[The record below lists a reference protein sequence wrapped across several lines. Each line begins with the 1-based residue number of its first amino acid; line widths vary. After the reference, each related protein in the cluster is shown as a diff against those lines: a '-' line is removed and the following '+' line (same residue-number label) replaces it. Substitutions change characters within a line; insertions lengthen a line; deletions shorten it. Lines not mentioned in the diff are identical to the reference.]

1 MMTASVKPARAAF
14 LFGSA
19 TLALA
24 AGIGAPAFAQD
35 GGVVED
41 VIITAE
47 RREQSLQDVPISAT
61 VLNADALARQGVDNV
76 SDLQQV
82 SPSIAINT
90 FNRST
95 FINIRGVGIAQSAPT
110 SSPGVAYYINGA
122 LVPHE
127 QTIGGSFYDIGA
139 VEILR
144 GPQGTLSGQNSTG
157 GAIYVRSR
165 APEIGGGLSGYL
177 DQTVGDYAL
186 SRTVGAVNIPV
197 SNNLAI
203 RVAGIYDTR
212 DSFSENVGS
221 SSSDPGNLLYHG
233 FRVHALFQPLE
244 ELEFNVSHEYF
255 RSDNDYNAIKN
266 RNDPDREPFR
276 IREDARSF
284 NLQTGYRT
292 TVEARWDLFEEA
304 QLRWLTSYQYSYNQ
318 DQADGDRTSSVPAS
332 PASPPQGARIGY
344 ALTRINTLINEAN
357 LISTGDGPFQWVIG
371 AFWMQENIPVLLRRF
386 NCALPARPVCDVPI
400 LPANSTTQTDADNI
414 SDSLFGQFS
423 YAFTPQ
429 LELSVGARYSED
441 TQEYL
446 RIVAP
451 GGPGF
456 GVANSD
462 ATTGRIALNYTPMD
476 NLLLYASVARGYK
489 AGGVNLVVT
498 DGFFEPET
506 NRVTE
511 LGFKTTVLDGR
522 LRLNGSVFSS
532 EYEDIQFAALVNGA
546 PRTRNAAA
554 AESSGGELE
563 MQAVFGDLSF
573 NAGVAYLSAEFSEP
587 TTLQNT
593 VTGLNEAVPVGR
605 VLPFSPEWTA
615 SAGVQYDFHFGES
628 VLTPRLQVSAMTDQ
642 VATPFPSI
650 ATRVDGRT
658 VWDARLTYEANAN
671 WRLEGFVT
679 NFLDER
685 YIASQVQNSSSSDGG
700 ILYGAPRQVGARLVY
715 SFGE

>member
-1 MMTASVKPARAAF
+1 MTASMKPARAAF

-24 AGIGAPAFAQD
+24 AGIAAPAQAQSAN
-35 GGVVED
+35 VVED
-41 VIITAE
+41 VVITAE

-61 VLNADALARQGVDNV
+61 VLNADALSRQGVDNV

-90 FNRST
+90 YNRST

-110 SSPGVAYYINGA
+110 SSPGVAYYLNGA
-122 LVPHE
+122 LIPHE
-127 QTIGGSFYDIGA
+127 QTIGGSFYDIGQ

-165 APEIGGGLSGYL
+165 APELGVWNGYI

-197 SNNLAI
+197 SNNLAL

-212 DSFSENVGS
+212 DSFTDNVGS
-221 SSSDPGNLLYHG
+221 SPSEPGNQLYHG
-233 FRVHALFQPLE
+233 FRVHALFQPMDE
-244 ELEFNVSHEYF
+244 IQFNLSHEYF
-255 RSDNDYNAIKN
+255 RSDTDYNAIKN
-266 RNDPDREPFR
+266 RNDPDTEPFR

-292 TVEARWDLFEEA
+292 TFEARWDAWEEA
-304 QLRWLTSYQYSYNQ
+304 QIRWLTSYQYSYNE

-344 ALTRINTLINEAN
+344 ALTRINTLINELN
-357 LISTGDGPFQWVIG
+357 IVSTGDGPFQWVIG
-371 AFWMQENIPVLLRRF
+371 AFSMKENIPVFLRRF
-386 NCALPARPVCDVPI
+386 NCALPARPVCDVPVF
-400 LPANSTTQTDADNI
+400 PANNTTMTDADNS
-414 SDSLFGQFS
+414 SDSFFGQFS

-429 LELSVGARYSED
+429 LELSVGGRYSED
-441 TQEYL
+441 SQEYT

-451 GGPGF
+451 GGPGV

-462 ATTGRIALNYTPMD
+462 ATTGRVALNYTPTED
-476 NLLLYASVARGYK
+476 LLFYASVARGYK

-498 DGFFEPET
+498 DGLFEPET
-506 NRVTE
+506 NLVTE
-511 LGFKTTVLDGR
+511 IGFKATLLDGR
-522 LRLNGSVFSS
+522 FRLNGDVFSS

-554 AESSGGELE
+554 GEATGAELE
-563 MQAVFGDLSF
+563 MQAVFGDLMM
-573 NAGVAYLSAEFSEP
+573 NAGVSYLDATFSEVA
-587 TTLQNT
+587 TLQNT
-593 VTGLNEAVPVGR
+593 VSGLNEVVPVGR
-605 VLPFSPEWTA
+605 DLPFSPEWTA
-615 SAGVQYDFHFGES
+615 SAGIQYDFRFGES

-642 VATPFPSI
+642 VATPFPSA

-658 VWDARLTYEANAN
+658 VWDARLTYEPNAA
-671 WRLEGFVT
+671 WRIEGFVQ
-679 NFLDER
+679 NLLDER

-700 ILYGAPRQVGARLVY
+700 LLYGAPRQYGARVVY
-715 SFGE
+715 SFGQ